1 MLRVRSESLPSSS
14 QSICWFSYPVHA
26 LDETGV
32 LADIKLDD
40 DKPGWMKAKET
51 RKKNAKEDKKQKLIE
66 FDEAIENANFGEPP
80 SKEDVAEYLGISVK
94 TVTRRLNS
102 SKKYW
107 FDKNS
112 NSIKEKGQDHK
123 KRGRVRIRH
132 TINFMVVS
140 LSRKR
145 TDKDH

>member
-1 MLRVRSESLPSSS
+1 M
-14 QSICWFSYPVHA
+14 WFSYPVHA

-32 LADIKLDD
+32 LADIQLDD
-40 DKPGWMKAKET
+40 DKPSWQRAKET
-51 RKKNAKEDKKQKLIE
+51 RKKNAKEDKKQKLKE

-112 NSIKEKGQDHK
+112 NSIKEKEQDHK
-123 KRGRVRIRH
+123 
-132 TINFMVVS
+132 NVVMS
-140 LSRKR
+140 E
-145 TDKDH
+145 